1 MANEAVYSNASLQQQ
16 QFLDAN
22 FAATN
27 HPANVSPTSTTNGFR
42 SNQLVPQASVPLN
55 STTTI
60 LQSNSLM
67 FSPPNQQNV
76 LSDMDLEALS
86 STLGNPYYV
95 SNWDSFP
102 SDI

>member
-1 MANEAVYSNASLQQQ
+1 
-16 QFLDAN
+16 
-22 FAATN
+22 
-27 HPANVSPTSTTNGFR
+27 
-42 SNQLVPQASVPLN
+42 
-55 STTTI
+55 